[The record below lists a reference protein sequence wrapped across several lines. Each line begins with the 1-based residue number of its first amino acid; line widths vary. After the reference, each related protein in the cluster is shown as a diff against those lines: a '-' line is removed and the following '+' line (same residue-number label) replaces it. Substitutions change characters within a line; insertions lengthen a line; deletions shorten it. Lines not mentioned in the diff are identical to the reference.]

1 MAFPIIDFHLHSTLK
16 PYGQSFYSNE
26 NTKDASSEA
35 CIWRSD
41 PPSIGDEAFE
51 NILGF
56 PPYTQSDFGTL
67 MKGGVNVAVVS
78 LYPIEKGFVLPTL
91 LPELSRYTVNWI
103 SMFGRKRV
111 DDIKG
116 QNFSYF
122 KDLNKE
128 YDFLKSLHQAFPA
141 NGKSKYNIVKN
152 GADLIQALPN
162 EALNIIVSIEGA
174 HVFCD
179 GHDVTDSAG
188 WNNVEANIKQVKQW
202 DFPPFF
208 ITLNHHFYNGLASHA
223 QSLFV
228 RVLGRDLFNQSA
240 GMEKPITPDGKFISP
255 TGEKVI
261 DLLYQTNNGK
271 RILVDIKHMARGTRQ
286 EFYAYRNSKQ
296 YNNIPIVCS
305 HGAVD
310 SFYNHPINLS
320 TDDLTQI
327 YNSNGIF
334 GIELDQRV
342 LGYND
347 GEKGKRFTNW
357 VKNIFKS
364 NKDTDLIWSEYFW
377 KNIKTVAEH
386 CYSLNPSDNP
396 WKMICLGSDLDG
408 IINPLNKF
416 RTAADFQSLATV
428 LLKNIQA
435 YWDAGNSKIPVNHL
449 GKDAHD
455 VVYQIMYA
463 NALNFIQANY

>member
-1 MAFPIIDFHLHSTLK
+1 
-16 PYGQSFYSNE
+16 
-26 NTKDASSEA
+26 
-35 CIWRSD
+35 
-41 PPSIGDEAFE
+41 
-51 NILGF
+51 
-56 PPYTQSDFGTL
+56 

-91 LPELSRYTVNWI
+91 LPSLSRYTVNWI

-111 DDIKG
+111 DDIKSKD
-116 QNFSYF
+116 FSYF
-122 KDLNKE
+122 KDLIQE
-128 YDFLKSLHQAFPA
+128 YEFLKSLNKIVPV
-141 NGKSKYNIVKN
+141 NGKSQYNIVKN
-152 GADLIQALPN
+152 GADLVNALPN

-179 GHDVTDSAG
+179 GNDVTKSDG
-188 WNNVEANIKQVKQW
+188 WSNVEANVKAVKGW
-202 DFPPFF
+202 EFPPFF

-228 RVLGRDLFNQSA
+228 RVLGKDLFDQVN
-240 GMEKPITPDGKFISP
+240 GMEKPIENGKFISAL
-255 TGEKVI
+255 GLKVI
-261 DLLYQTNNGK
+261 DLLYQTDNGK
-271 RILVDIKHMARGTRQ
+271 RILVDIKHMAKGTRQ
-286 EFYAYRNSKQ
+286 EFYAYRRSKQ
-296 YNNIPIVCS
+296 YDNIPIISS

-320 TDDLTQI
+320 KDDLTEI

-347 GEKGKRFTNW
+347 GERGKRFSNW
-357 VKNIFKS
+357 FKNAFKGD
-364 NKDTDLIWSEYFW
+364 KTTDVIWSEYFW
-377 KNIKTVAEH
+377 KNIQVVAEH
-386 CYSLNPSDNP
+386 CYSLNPNDNP

-416 RTAADFQSLATV
+416 RTAADFQNLANA
-428 LLKNIQA
+428 LLKDIQA
-435 YWDAGNSKIPVNHL
+435 YWDSGRSIIPAKHL
-449 GKDAHD
+449 GMDAHD

-463 NALNFIQANY
+463 NALNFIKANY